1 MKKKK
6 KDRLKMMLPELTTS
20 EKLNLSVMTADTEAA
35 VPGPGAYSVTYT
47 GVEIVKNVGLSK
59 ASRFEA
65 SKRDESHV
73 LNVKYTQVE
82 PQIKGVRIRPSTA
95 IDEKLERKKILEAE
109 QEEARARAELKALK
123 EKELREKYKIEKE
136 VKKERVKTEK
146 ERLIELFRLVKVS
159 YRA

>member
-6 KDRLKMMLPELTTS
+6 KDRLKMMFPELTTS

-82 PQIKGVRIRPSTA
+82 PQIKGVKIRRSTA